1 MRFPEDFPIAKR
13 WKPEYPELLQL
24 YSVPTPNGQK
34 VSIMLEETGLSYEG
48 HRLTLSDA
56 DVKSEAFLSL
66 NPNNKI
72 PAIIDPDGPDGAI
85 GLFESGAILQYLA
98 EKTGRFGG
106 EGAARHEVNQWLMW
120 QMGGLGPMMG
130 QMGHFVKFAADKTS
144 DDYARSRYVGEAK
157 RLLGVL
163 DGHLDGR
170 EWVAGDYSIADMAIG
185 PWLGVLD
192 FYGAKDVVGWSELT
206 QVPAY
211 LDRFMARPAVQR
223 GKVKPEEG

>member
-1 MRFPEDFPIAKR
+1 MRFPEDFPIASR
-13 WKPEYPELLQL
+13 WTPEHPELLQL

-34 VSIMLEETGLSYEG
+34 VSIMLEETGLPYEG

-56 DVKSEAFLSL
+56 DVKSPAFLSL

-72 PAIIDPDGPDGAI
+72 PAIIDPDGPEGPM
-85 GLFESGAILQYLA
+85 GLFESGAILLYLA
-98 EKTGRFGG
+98 EKTGQFGG
-106 EGAARHEVNQWLMW
+106 SGARAHEVAQWLMW

-144 DDYARSRYVGEAK
+144 DDYARDRYVDESK
-157 RLLGVL
+157 RLLRVL
-163 DGHLDGR
+163 DGHLEGR

-192 FYGAKDVVGWSELT
+192 FYGAHDVVGWDDLT

-223 GKVKPEEG
+223 GKSLPAED